1 MSTVSP
7 ELHECNLDILSAQCV
22 IRSWHWDKQEM
33 GRVEE
38 EAFL

>member
-7 ELHECNLDILSAQCV
+7 KLHECNLDILSAQCV